1 VTKKNKLAQSKFIA
15 LRIDEN
21 DRRIMQAVS
30 QRTGITAGSTI
41 LRYVLREYA
50 RMAGITTTE
59 NAPVNAAVPAHEGS
73 AS

>member
-1 VTKKNKLAQSKFIA
+1 MTKKNKLAQSKFIA

-50 RMAGITTTE
+50 RMAGITTE
-59 NAPVNAAVPAHEGS
+59 NAPVNAAMPAHEGS